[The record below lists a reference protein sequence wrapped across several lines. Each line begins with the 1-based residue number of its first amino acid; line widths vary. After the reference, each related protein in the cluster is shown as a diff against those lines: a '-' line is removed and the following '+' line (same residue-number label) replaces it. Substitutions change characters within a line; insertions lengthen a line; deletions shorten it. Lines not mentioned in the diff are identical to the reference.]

1 MFEPTPTKIGIAS
14 RSTAFDLHRHAACK
28 TQRTRF
34 LDRDLNPLHRRAGET
49 DVRHLL
55 GKRLNQVEARA
66 LRRCEDILCDRAVID
81 RILESIAAPGFFEV
95 GDQRDADQDVL
106 LFMALFGAQPEYA
119 AHEQILDQDPVHRSP
134 PARCWPP
141 STKTT

>member
-34 LDRDLNPLHRRAGET
+34 LNRDLNPL
-49 DVRHLL
+49 
-55 GKRLNQVEARA
+55 EARA
-66 LRRCEDILCDRAVID
+66 LRRREDILCDRAVID

-106 LFMALFGAQPEYA
+106 LFTALFGAQPEHA